1 MSTLG
6 TIRERIERASEYFH
20 KLDGVVLTTFN
31 LSAAFLEDHALPAIL
46 SVEAKAMAARR
57 AELHQRLGPTPCT
70 VFYDPASPPRIT
82 GKYRYVARPVPVRGR
97 FFHPKLVV
105 LSGRSE
111 DETTWVYLAVSSANL
126 TLSGWGRNAESFGE
140 TWIHTPRQQSW
151 QALDSLLSWLSAHSP
166 LGESRTDSDA
176 VSRVRAALARMPER
190 KRFIDNG
197 NEPWAGTLYAEFYA
211 SVVHTD
217 GLPAFLQGN
226 RRRRPSEVRAYSPYW
241 SDVAEQVEAFNARKM
256 VLVPARRMDGAVLG
270 LSQEQAAD
278 LDEHTEILT
287 P

>member
-6 TIRERIERASEYFH
+6 TFRERIERASEYFY

-46 SVEAKAMAARR
+46 GVEAKAMAARR
-57 AELHQRLGPTPCT
+57 AELHQRLGSTPCT
-70 VFYDPASPPRIT
+70 VFYDPTSPPRIT
-82 GKYRYVARPVPVRGR
+82 GKYRYVARPVPLRGR

-217 GLPAFLQGN
+217 GLPAFLTIIMMPLTSSIANGF
-226 RRRRPSEVRAYSPYW
+226 
-241 SDVAEQVEAFNARKM
+241 AFGFVSYVFMKAITGKFREINPIMWFVSIAF
-256 VLVPARRMDGAVLG
+256 LVNLIMR
-270 LSQEQAAD
+270 S
-278 LDEHTEILT
+278 
-287 P
+287 